1 MKTLLIHPLDVF
13 KKTLKNNVLQDN
25 IPELNVLLSD
35 DALTFSNRLALKTG
49 IEDELV
55 ELFKFF

>member
-1 MKTLLIHPLDVF
+1 MYL
-13 KKTLKNNVLQDN
+13 KKTLKNIVLQDN

-35 DALTFSNRLALKTG
+35 DALTFSNRSALRSA